1 MTHDRTVTSAVVSA
15 RFTMPITAAAADID
29 ELGHV
34 SNLVYVRWI
43 LDVATAHSRALGWD
57 HARYRELGAV
67 FVVRRHEIDYVAQV
81 REGEVL
87 AGETWVDGW
96 RLASCVRRT
105 ELRRGAQV
113 VARGATTWAFISLAS
128 GRPQRIPDELRAL
141 FGAS

>member
-1 MTHDRTVTSAVVSA
+1 
-15 RFTMPITAAAADID
+15 MPITAAAADID

-113 VARGATTWAFISLAS
+113 VARGATTWAFISIAS

-141 FGAS
+141 FGGDELRARFGAS

>member
-1 MTHDRTVTSAVVSA
+1 
-15 RFTMPITAAAADID
+15 MPIAATAADVD

-34 SNLVYVRWI
+34 SNQVYVRWI
-43 LDVATAHSRALGWD
+43 LDVATAHSIALGWGT
-57 HARYRELGAV
+57 ARYLELGAV
-67 FVVRRHEIDYVAQV
+67 FMVRRHEVDYVAQV
-81 REGEVL
+81 REGDALV
-87 AGETWVDGW
+87 AETWVDGW
-96 RLASCVRRT
+96 RPASCIRRT